1 MLLFIKTLFLY
12 YFLYHTCMSKPWI
25 FWLYFSLH
33 LLYTSVTTILMNV
46 LQRIQGMSWAIWICT
61 ISHNHPICKK
71 VTFPW
76 KRSCW
81 YHSIIWR
88 LINRIW
94 VYPKCNFNF
103 PNTDAI
109 LLKHVFVHVCSVHVI
124 KCKVVFYILLLLYC
138 EKICHAN
145 AFRN

>member
-1 MLLFIKTLFLY
+1 MFYREYRVCHEQSESVQSATITQYAKKSCFHGNGVVDTTVLFEGWSTEL
-12 YFLYHTCMSKPWI
+12 
-25 FWLYFSLH
+25 
-33 LLYTSVTTILMNV
+33 
-46 LQRIQGMSWAIWICT
+46 
-61 ISHNHPICKK
+61 
-71 VTFPW
+71 
-76 KRSCW
+76 
-81 YHSIIWR
+81 
-88 LINRIW
+88 

>member
-1 MLLFIKTLFLY
+1 MRFFFFFFTYCSIFWNHHQISLNSFFFSFVIVHKNLFLY
-12 YFLYHTCMSKPWI
+12 YFLHHMSKPWI
-25 FWLYFSLH
+25 SWLYFSLH
-33 LLYTSVTTILMNV
+33 LLYTSIATILMIV
-46 LQRIQGMSWAIWICT
+46 LHWIQGMSRAIWICT

-71 VTFPW
+71 VMFPW

-94 VYPKCNFNF
+94 VYLKCNFNF

-109 LLKHVFVHVCSVHVI
+109 L
-124 KCKVVFYILLLLYC
+124 
-138 EKICHAN
+138 
-145 AFRN
+145 